1 MKVVESLKT
10 RGSIIHFEG
19 FLNDF
24 LYDFYQNQLFIQ
36 FFILYYWNLFLYF
49 LTYWCSPI

>member
-24 LYDFYQNQLFIQ
+24 FVWFLSEPNFYSVFYPVLLKFVFI
-36 FFILYYWNLFLYF
+36 FFDLLM
-49 LTYWCSPI
+49 